1 MVCEMDPEIRAVLA
15 DVLEHRTDPPT
26 IDRVDWKTDH
36 RDHGI
41 LTIYR
46 LQR

>member
-1 MVCEMDPEIRAVLA
+1 MVYEMDQEIKAVLT
-15 DVLEHRTDPPT
+15 DVLEQSTDPPT
-26 IDRVDWKTDH
+26 IERVDWKTDH